1 MQARENRILAEL
13 PGVHPTRK
21 RAWMVG
27 AVVASSLL
35 GVVAATAMVP
45 GASQAPH
52 RVESVIET
60 LSASPLEHIDEPALP
75 FVFDERI
82 QPGDTIHSIL
92 RRLGV
97 NDHEAVGFLT
107 EDPAARAVLRQLRAG
122 RSVFALIEPSGR
134 IVSLSLPVARSDA
147 QFTIERTPQGIRSRG
162 EEISATNTLVEM
174 RSGTIRH
181 SLFAATDEL
190 GVPDSVATKL
200 AEIFGTQ
207 LDFTSDLRQ
216 GDQFSVV
223 YETVYHQ
230 GVAIRAGRI
239 LAAEF
244 VNRGK
249 RYTVVLHKDPDG
261 AQAYYTPDGRGLNQ
275 AYLRYPLEFTRISSS
290 FGRRLHPIHRSWR
303 SHNGVDFAAP
313 SGTPVKAA
321 SDGTVSFAGH
331 QNGYGNIV
339 IVQHRDRYATA
350 YAHLRGFAK
359 GLRKGDRVRQGDLV
373 GFVGMTGWA
382 TGPHLHYEIRI
393 NNVARDPM
401 RIALPTVKP
410 LEGKTLA
417 AFKTQ
422 TGEMLERLAL
432 LNHSVVASAD

>member
-13 PGVHPTRK
+13 PGDQPAHK
-21 RAWMVG
+21 RTWMVG
-27 AVVASSLL
+27 AVVATSLL

-45 GASQAPH
+45 GATQAPY
-52 RVESVIET
+52 RLESVIET
-60 LSASPLEHIDEPALP
+60 LSPSAAEQIIEPTLP

-82 QPGDTIHSIL
+82 QPGDTIHSIF
-92 RRLGV
+92 RRLGI
-97 NDHEAVGFLT
+97 NDEEAIGFLT
-107 EDPAARAVLRQLRAG
+107 EDPAAQTVLRQLRAG
-122 RSVFALIEPSGR
+122 RSVFALIEPLGR
-134 IVSLSLPVARSDA
+134 IVSLSLPVARSDGR
-147 QFTIERTPQGIRSRG
+147 FTIERTSQGLRSRG
-162 EEISATNTLVEM
+162 EEVNATHTLVEM

-181 SLFAATDEL
+181 SLFGATDEV

-223 YETVYHQ
+223 YETVYDQ
-230 GVAIRAGRI
+230 GVALRAGRI

-244 VNRGK
+244 VNRDK
-249 RYTVVLHKDPDG
+249 RYTVVLHRDADG
-261 AQAYYTPDGRGLNQ
+261 TQAYHTPDGRGLNQ

-313 SGTPVKAA
+313 TGTPVKAA
-321 SDGTVSFAGH
+321 SDGTVSFVGQ
-331 QNGYGNIV
+331 QNGYGNIL

-350 YAHLRGFAK
+350 YAHLSGFAR
-359 GLRKGDRVRQGDLV
+359 GLRKGDRVRQGDLI

-393 NNVARDPM
+393 DNVAHDPM

-410 LEGKTLA
+410 LDGKALA
-417 AFKTQ
+417 AFKSQ
-422 TGEMLERLAL
+422 TSGMLERLAL